1 MVIFLATSPSFLEN
15 TKRSLLAE
23 SSNTFNFLEPSG
35 FLRTARFNIKKFYM
49 VFALLWVF
57 CTDLRTN
64 SDFYFIYH

>member
-49 VFALLWVF
+49 VFALL
-57 CTDLRTN
+57 
-64 SDFYFIYH
+64 